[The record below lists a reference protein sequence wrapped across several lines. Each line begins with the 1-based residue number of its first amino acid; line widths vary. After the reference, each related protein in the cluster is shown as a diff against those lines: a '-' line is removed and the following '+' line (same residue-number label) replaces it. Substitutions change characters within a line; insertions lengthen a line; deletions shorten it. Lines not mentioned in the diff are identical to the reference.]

1 MESTQFTGELV
12 KGLIAILGLIT
23 TFYVMFYKPLHEVT
37 IQLVKLNSNLENL
50 NESDKRQNTIIADHE
65 IRIQENRIDITKIL
79 SGEIHFT
86 KDRRP

>member
-37 IQLVKLNSNLENL
+37 IHLVKLNSNLENL

>member
-1 MESTQFTGELV
+1 MKLH
-12 KGLIAILGLIT
+12 T
-23 TFYVMFYKPLHEVT
+23 T
-37 IQLVKLNSNLENL
+37 VKLNSNLENL

>member
-12 KGLIAILGLIT
+12 KGLIAIFGLIT

>member
-12 KGLIAILGLIT
+12 KGLIAIFGLLT

>member
-50 NESDKRQNTIIADHE
+50 KESDKRQNTIIADHE